1 MPSAWHRI
9 MGGVLLLGSLL
20 VLACGRV
27 GDGPA
32 PRLTS
37 VVVAASAQRGAV
49 DLAFSLA
56 DESGAPLS
64 LRVEFRLKNDPT
76 WRLAESAGGLG
87 QGFGL
92 LAGPQAATYH
102 FIWDSAKDAAA
113 YAGPAAL
120 RVTVRNPYHRAVAE
134 SPAFTLA
141 NDNAAPT
148 LTFAQLGP
156 LLDRRLPITLTLRD
170 GESEPLGLGLRYAR
184 EAGGE
189 TYPLHLTEAA
199 TLYESSPSGKN
210 VRLFWD
216 VAADLGMAP
225 ETTVW
230 LEAVARDALGAGPAL
245 RSAPIP
251 ISLGG
256 GPALRVL
263 ELSPSLRGLAP
274 ITFIVYGDPNRTYTL
289 RAEFRRNV
297 ATAYTPLSQEI
308 EGTDA
313 TRFLNASAQGQSY
326 VFTWNTLADFPQKG
340 KTRGVGL
347 RFELR
352 DAYEQPFVPPQLVEI
367 AAQGIDNAPLV
378 DTPADFGDLPRR
390 ERAGCLHRALR
401 PPRLQPERPP
411 PLRSLARRQQ
421 RPGHRRRCDR
431 LRRRAHRRERALR
444 HRRGRWAGGRSSRR
458 RAGHLLQGRAGALAA
473 KKSCRTP
480 SSSISLATT
489 PFSTRWGMAISPAWV
504 TPSKGRAVPPR
515 PSPWAPRW
523 SAISATRRART
534 TAWTSFSAPRA
545 PRAATCYRRRK
556 PRSARFL
563 RSPDLSGIVPPTW
576 RQRALIHV
584 FFVRNAAEKHILWD
598 TARIFCA
605 R

>member
-378 DTPADFGDLPRR
+378 DTPLISEIYPGVKGQGAFIELYGPPGYNLSGHRLYEVWPDGSNGLATGVGVIVFGD
-390 ERAGCLHRALR
+390 ERIDASGLFVIAAAAGPAADHRD
-401 PPRLQPERPP
+401 E
-411 PLRSLARRQQ
+411 
-421 RPGHRRRCDR
+421 G
-431 LRRRAHRRERALR
+431 
-444 HRRGRWAGGRSSRR
+444 
-458 RAGHLLQGRAGALAA
+458 
-473 KKSCRTP
+473 
-480 SSSISLATT
+480 LAT
-489 PFSTRWGMAISPAWV
+489 FFKAGQARWPQKELPNSLILDIPGYDTV
-504 TPSKGRAVPPR
+504 FDAVGYGDFASMGYTFQGQGR
-515 PSPWAPRW
+515 PSPAIPLGSSLVRDFGNTTSKDNSLDFILGAP
-523 SAISATRRART
+523 
-534 TAWTSFSAPRA
+534 
-545 PRAATCYRRRK
+545 
-556 PRSARFL
+556 
-563 RSPDLSGIVPPTW
+563 SPKSSHLLPTP
-576 RQRALIHV
+576 
-584 FFVRNAAEKHILWD
+584 
-598 TARIFCA
+598 
-605 R
+605 